1 VHPAPSIIFFTTA
14 SGAGYG
20 LLFLLGLGAGLGLLP
35 ADPWFGFSALLLAL
49 GLITLGLLSSTL
61 HLGHPER
68 AWRAISQWRSS
79 WLSREGALALLTY
92 LPALI
97 LGLGWVFSEPDPG
110 WFVVPALLA
119 MVGAVATV
127 WCTGMIYASLQPIRE
142 WHQPLT
148 APVYLAF
155 ALMSGAL
162 LLHLLLALFGL
173 PRLAAGGLALIAT
186 VLAFGFKLVYWRT
199 LARAAPLST
208 PESATGL
215 GHLGLVRMV
224 EPPHTQTNYLLSEM
238 GFVVARRHAQKLRRL
253 ALALGLGGGLVLTLL
268 ALLTSGA
275 IAGALALLAA
285 LAGLAGIALERWLFF
300 AEATHTVMLYYGRRP
315 ETPQAAA

>member
-1 VHPAPSIIFFTTA
+1 MHPAPSIIFFTTA

-35 ADPWFGFSALLLAL
+35 ADPWFALGALVLAL
-49 GLITLGLLSSTL
+49 ALVTLGLLSSTL

-92 LPALI
+92 LPALV
-97 LGLGWVFSEPDPG
+97 LGLGWLVSEPDAG
-110 WFVVPALLA
+110 WFAVPGLLA
-119 MVGAVATV
+119 ALGAAATV
-127 WCTGMIYASLQPIRE
+127 WCTGMIYASLRPIRQ

-148 APVYLAF
+148 APVYLAL

-162 LLHLLLALFGL
+162 LLHLLLALFRL
-173 PRLAAGGLALIAT
+173 PRLAVGSLALIAT
-186 VLAFGFKLVYWRT
+186 ILAFGLKASYWRT
-199 LARAAPLST
+199 IARAAPLST
-208 PESATGL
+208 PETATGL
-215 GHLGLVRMV
+215 GAFGLVRMV

-238 GFVVARRHAQKLRRL
+238 GFVVARRHARKLRRL
-253 ALALGLGGGLVLTLL
+253 AYALGLGGGLGLTLL
-268 ALLTSGA
+268 ALLASG
-275 IAGALALLAA
+275 ILAGALALLAA
-285 LAGLAGIALERWLFF
+285 LAGLASIALERWLFF

-315 ETPQAAA
+315 PAPEAAG